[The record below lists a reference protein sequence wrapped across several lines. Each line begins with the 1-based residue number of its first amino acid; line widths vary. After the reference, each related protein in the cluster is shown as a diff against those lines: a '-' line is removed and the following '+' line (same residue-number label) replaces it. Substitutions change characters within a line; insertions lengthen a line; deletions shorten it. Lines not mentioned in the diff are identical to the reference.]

1 VEERKVEELVEYI
14 IKSLVSVPEEVK
26 VNKVESEKV
35 TILELKVADSDIGK
49 VIGKQ
54 GKVIKAIRTVVNAA
68 ATKSSK
74 KVVLEVLD

>member
-1 VEERKVEELVEYI
+1 MEELVEYI